1 MKKELLVSELGQ
13 LFRTNHCLLAG
24 LGVSHPRLERIRV
37 LIDER
42 ELGFTKLT
50 GGGGGGCAISLISA
64 FDRTLEKELLD
75 EGFEVHE
82 TLLGAKGVGVWEEG
96 VMAPEV
102 FLRVDLE
109 SQAKGW
115 GWRYWC

>member
-1 MKKELLVSELGQ
+1 MLVSELGQ
-13 LFRTNHCLLAG
+13 LFRTNHCLLAS
-24 LGVSHPRLERIRV
+24 LGVSHPRLERIKV
-37 LIDER
+37 LIDEQ

-64 FDRTLEKELLD
+64 FDGTLEYKLQD

-96 VMAPEV
+96 VMTPEV
-102 FLRVDLE
+102 FLGIHLE
-109 SQAKGW
+109 SEAHRW